1 MIEKKVDISTGIIF
15 RTILILLGI
24 WFIYVIRDAIA
35 LFFIAVIL
43 TAAIEPA
50 INWLQ
55 RKKIPRSFGV
65 LIIYLIIFLI
75 GGVLISFLIPSIA
88 NQFKDFSKDFPSYME
103 RLTDSFSGL
112 DSYTKSKGIDFN
124 SEKFLKDL
132 GGGLNYSS
140 GKIFSTTVGVFSGFL
155 SLIIILSI
163 TFYMAVI
170 EDGMKKFLSSVTPA
184 RHKKYVVSL
193 GDRIKEK
200 IGKWMLGQLF
210 LIVLIFILYYA
221 ALSILGVPYAL
232 ILAIFGGLL
241 EIIPYLG
248 PIISAVPAV
257 AIGFLV
263 SPLTGLLVLAA
274 YIIIQQIENH
284 VIVPQIMKKAIGLN
298 PVAVI
303 LALLV
308 GAKLAGVLG
317 AILAVPVATAVS
329 VFLGDLMKK
338 PEEENQVTADHP
350 PL

>member
-1 MIEKKVDISTGIIF
+1 MIEKRIDISTGIIF

-24 WFIYVIRDAIA
+24 WFIYVVRDAVA

-50 INWLQ
+50 VNWFQ
-55 RKKIPRSFGV
+55 GKKIPRPFGV
-65 LIIYLIIFLI
+65 LIIYLLIFLI
-75 GGVLISFLIPSIA
+75 GGMLMSFLIPSMVS
-88 NQFKDFSKDFPSYME
+88 QFKDFSKDFPFHME

-124 SEKFLKDL
+124 SEKFLSNL

-140 GKIFSTTVGVFSGFL
+140 GKIFSTTIGVFSGFL
-155 SLIIILSI
+155 SLIIVLSM
-163 TFYMAVI
+163 TFYMSVI
-170 EDGMKKFLSSVTPA
+170 EDGMKRFLSSVTPA
-184 RHKKYVVSL
+184 RHKEYVVSL

-210 LIVLIFILYYA
+210 LIVLIFVLYYA
-221 ALSILGVPYAL
+221 VLSILGVPYAL
-232 ILAIFGGLL
+232 ILAILGGLL

-257 AIGFLV
+257 IIGFLI

-308 GAKLAGVLG
+308 GVKFAGVLG
-317 AILAVPVATAVS
+317 AILAVPVATAIG

-338 PEEENQVTADHP
+338 PEEEDQVTSGQ
-350 PL
+350 